1 MKFEL
6 QPSRSFTNDVVIL
19 DGMWGTGKSIL
30 SSLIGSLEG
39 VEKKRIDYT
48 FEYICNAHSLGR
60 VSDDFAQSLIRI
72 NADLN
77 QYDNLIGR
85 EVNLRLKDD
94 SGFRNTPGSTKYLR
108 RLFGPEGDQ
117 VVDVI
122 NARNLA
128 LLLVSHHIII
138 TSEPLYKALG
148 SRLFLI
154 EVVRHPLQLV
164 NYWTRYLEDFER
176 SREFTLGTLLNGK
189 RVPWFAFDW
198 ASDYVRMP
206 ALDRAIRSIHQ
217 IQLQTRQSVS
227 ELNEPTRRDVRPPL
241 VVSFE
246 SLVTETTNTLERVSN
261 YLGRKP
267 SRSTARAMRKQ
278 DVPRSLSSA
287 GRRSNSRSWL
297 PNSKL
302 HYQTQLEQIRE
313 SIGRAASHESQRMMG
328 ECITDYERRF
338 PLNTIGHA
346 ASAT

>member
-1 MKFEL
+1 
-6 QPSRSFTNDVVIL
+6 
-19 DGMWGTGKSIL
+19 MWGTGKSIL

-39 VEKKRIDYT
+39 VEKKKLDHI
-48 FEYICNAHSLGR
+48 FEYVCIGSSLGR
-60 VSDDFAQSLIRI
+60 VSHDFTVSMVRVY
-72 NADLN
+72 ADLD
-77 QYDNLIGR
+77 QYNNLISR
-85 EVNLRLKDD
+85 EVNLRPGDD
-94 SGFRNTPGSTKYLR
+94 SGFRNTPGSTRYIR
-108 RLFGPEGDQ
+108 RLFGAEGDE
-117 VVDVI
+117 VVETI
-122 NARNLA
+122 NSQNLA
-128 LLLVSHHIII
+128 LLLVTHHI
-138 TSEPLYKALG
+138 TSLSEPLFDALG

-176 SREFTLGTLLNGK
+176 SREFTLGTVLNGK

-198 ASDYVRMP
+198 ASDYVSMP

-246 SLVTETTNTLERVSN
+246 SLVTETTNTLERVSH

-267 SRSTARAMRKQ
+267 SRSTVRAMRKQ

-328 ECITDYERRF
+328 ECITDYEHRF

-346 ASAT
+346 TSAT